1 MLKPDMIVSW
11 DKHLKNG
18 NLWRV
23 TVELSMQDTPGE
35 EPYIYTVEVLVVSPT
50 QALAQYIAATMY
62 PDYESLS
69 VDDEPI
75 KTSS

>member
-1 MLKPDMIVSW
+1 
-11 DKHLKNG
+11 
-18 NLWRV
+18 
-23 TVELSMQDTPGE
+23 MQDTPGE
-35 EPYIYTVEVLVVSPT
+35 EPYIYTVEVHVVSPT